1 MDSPRID
8 FSETAI
14 LNRVLQAERTT
25 YSPELAR
32 EILSFDFT
40 REDKERMQRL
50 ANLARQGGLNAEE
63 RAEID
68 GYERVGHFINILQ
81 SKARRSLKAARAV
94 PGESA
99 PR

>member
-1 MDSPRID
+1 MGSPRLD

-14 LNRVLQAERTT
+14 LNRVLQAEKPT
-25 YSPELAR
+25 YSAELAR
-32 EILSFDFT
+32 EVLTFDFT
-40 REDKERMQRL
+40 REDKERMRRL
-50 ANLARQGGLNAEE
+50 ADLAREGKLSAEE

-94 PGESA
+94 PGESE